1 MDADGNGTIE
11 MDEIGHALATCGL
24 KIPQYKVRML
34 IDDIAK
40 NDDKNQDGKID
51 MSEFKNVS
59 ICIRAE
65 QNQYLYKS
73 RTKSVFANYTCT

>member
-73 RTKSVFANYTCT
+73 RTQSVFV

>member
-65 QNQYLYKS
+65 QNQYLHKS
-73 RTKSVFANYTCT
+73 RTKSVFV

>member
-73 RTKSVFANYTCT
+73 RTKSVFV

>member
-1 MDADGNGTIE
+1 LDADGNGTIE

-65 QNQYLYKS
+65 QNQCLYKS
-73 RTKSVFANYTCT
+73 RTKSVFV

>member
-1 MDADGNGTIE
+1 LDADGNGTIE

-73 RTKSVFANYTCT
+73 RTQSVFV